1 MVGCCFWFFLNRGM
15 VGMAGSLESLRGKS
29 LRIAIPAVDLIK
41 KVWQVWQK
49 VGRAKGKAREAL
61 AGRLAILRFLGRF

>member
-1 MVGCCFWFFLNRGM
+1 
-15 VGMAGSLESLRGKS
+15 MAGSLESLRGKS